1 VIVNMKGRSTASVA
15 DPLPTQ
21 TAHAG
26 HLFSAEPIILSQHNS
41 GAPRRPRPAAH
52 DHHRRRRR
60 DHPGCARPMLVE
72 PFVNERPRGNSR
84 RASPTEPIP
93 ALDTKGGV
101 WLAEPFIATV
111 AHGNTPGDRTADSGA
126 SRASTI
132 RSARCTPAAASP
144 WSSRSCCR
152 RPPAARRG
160 RRPTLPT
167 IVTGGQRGSGTAL
180 ISPYY
185 GSGSGET
192 CTSAEEPLPTVT
204 AKGRFGVV
212 VPVTHSQGGNGA
224 RDVDEPI
231 PTMTTAK
238 GGEFAVVMPVTH
250 HDGSDRVR
258 DADAEPLPTV
268 TGANRGELAFITA
281 QHGERPA
288 RRRASTASTS
298 RRRPIAATGH
308 VDLVEGVDGYD
319 ILFRM
324 LEPHELAAAMG
335 FTSDD
340 QAYEFA
346 GTKTDQIKQIGNAVS
361 VAKMKACVGAIM
373 AESPTKI
380 SAACGSWAT

>member
-1 VIVNMKGRSTASVA
+1 MHGRLSPGARGSSDPLMTITTDGGIASPSRSSFPSTTAAPRSAA
-15 DPLPTQ
+15 DPLPTI
-21 TAHAG
+21 TTGGAG
-26 HLFSAEPIILSQHNS
+26 ARITRA
-41 GAPRRPRPAAH
+41 AP
-52 DHHRRRRR
+52 
-60 DHPGCARPMLVE
+60 G
-72 PFVNERPRGNSR
+72 
-84 RASPTEPIP
+84 
-93 ALDTKGGV
+93 
-101 WLAEPFIATV
+101 
-111 AHGNTPGDRTADSGA
+111 
-126 SRASTI
+126 
-132 RSARCTPAAASP
+132 RCS
-144 WSSRSCCR
+144 SSRSCSR
-152 RPPAARRG
+152 RPRAARRA
-160 RRPTLPT
+160 PLPSDPLPT
-167 IVTGGQRGSGTAL
+167 IVTGGERGSGTAL

-224 RDVDEPI
+224 RDVDDPL

-258 DADAEPLPTV
+258 DANEPLPTV

-281 QHGERPA
+281 QHGEREGQAPRVHSVDEPA
-288 RRRASTASTS
+288 PT
-298 RRRPIAATGH
+298 IAATGH
-308 VDLVEGVDGYD
+308 VDLVEGVEGYD

-373 AESPTKI
+373 ADAGRK
-380 SAACGSWAT
+380 